1 MEALHCD
8 AFLTMSP
15 KHGGKPCGDVALLL
29 RERHGTVALLADG
42 LGSGLRA
49 NLAAQLCVSRLRAL
63 LEEGMPLFTTFS
75 HVAQSMN
82 RARGTT
88 LPYAVFVL
96 ARVLRDGTAHVLSY
110 DMPEPLLLHA
120 GHAGV
125 LPLRTRMMGKAIVG
139 EAEFI
144 LAPGDGVML
153 FSDGVSQAGMGQGFV
168 HGWGSRG
175 AATYLDELP
184 LGTPLCSLAG
194 RVHDRALELNRGS
207 VGDDTSVV
215 LLVGR
220 NEKKVVMF
228 TGPPANPADD
238 GTVTESFLRTSG
250 AKVVCGATTASLV
263 ARVLRREVLVEHGE
277 RSLYSPPRSFIEGLD
292 LVTEGAVTLNQ
303 VYNILDRDDVALE
316 EGSAVTA
323 LSRLLREADSVH
335 ILLGGGINPVSGDAG
350 FLLRG
355 ILERRSI
362 VPVLAE
368 KLRAMGK
375 FVSIQEV

>member
-1 MEALHCD
+1 MATLHCD
-8 AFLTMSP
+8 AFLTQSP
-15 KHGGKPCGDVALLL
+15 KHRGKPCGDVILLL
-29 RERHGTVALLADG
+29 REQHGTVALLADG

-49 NLAAQLCVSRLRAL
+49 NLAAQLCVSRLRVL
-63 LEEGMPLFTTFS
+63 LEQGMPLFTTFS

-125 LPLRTRMMGKAIVG
+125 LPLHTRMMGKAIVG
-139 EAEFI
+139 EAEFL

-175 AATYLDELP
+175 VATYLDELQ
-184 LGTPLCSLAG
+184 LGTALSSLAS
-194 RVHDRALELNRGS
+194 RVHDRALEHNRGG

-215 LLVGR
+215 LLAGR
-220 NEKKVVMF
+220 EEKKVVLF

-238 GTVTESFLRTSG
+238 STVTQAFVRASG
-250 AKVVCGATTASLV
+250 AKVICGASTASIV

-277 RSLYSPPRSFIEGLD
+277 RSLYSPPRSFIQGMD

-303 VYNILDRDDVALE
+303 VYNILDRGDITLE

-323 LSRLLREADSVH
+323 LCRLLREADTIHVF
-335 ILLGGGINPVSGDAG
+335 LGGGVNPVSGDTG

-362 VPVLAE
+362 VPLLAE
-368 KLRAMGK
+368 KLRALGK